1 MSRKCRGCALTDH
14 EARRCP
20 IIQEPVPPRVCK
32 KATCAT
38 CSTEWSKCNHK
49 DHAEYSVKA
58 PIPDKG
64 PTTCVCLKLYI
75 KDIQAHV
82 RECMEEL
89 LLTASQQNTQRSSTK
104 RRLAAIRSSGTST
117 ANELSTHGAEAELV
131 DLTGFGGV
139 SSSPSTRTA
148 EASAAAAMD
157 EGASRAATR
166 IVGA

>member
-1 MSRKCRGCALTDH
+1 
-14 EARRCP
+14 
-20 IIQEPVPPRVCK
+20 
-32 KATCAT
+32 
-38 CSTEWSKCNHK
+38 
-49 DHAEYSVKA
+49 
-58 PIPDKG
+58 
-64 PTTCVCLKLYI
+64 
-75 KDIQAHV
+75 
-82 RECMEEL
+82 MEEL